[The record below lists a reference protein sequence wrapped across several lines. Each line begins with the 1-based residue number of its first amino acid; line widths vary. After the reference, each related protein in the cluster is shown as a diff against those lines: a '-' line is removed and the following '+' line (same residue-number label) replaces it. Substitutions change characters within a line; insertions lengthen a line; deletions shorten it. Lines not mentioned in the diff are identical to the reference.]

1 LLSSFCIQSLLT
13 YNKLDNIHTLTP
25 VSFSSTT
32 LFKVAG
38 HSITKLITVNSGR
51 IEEKIET
58 KSSSWYAGY
67 GNFWRFNCKVVPN

>member
-1 LLSSFCIQSLLT
+1 
-13 YNKLDNIHTLTP
+13 
-25 VSFSSTT
+25 
-32 LFKVAG
+32 VAG